1 MHTVAIVLIILS
13 FLAGCSSQ
21 PFSEQSAA
29 IVEDRNPDYV
39 LTSEVK
45 SINVTSGIEKGDP
58 RLKDPNSPLSKRIIY
73 FDLDSFIVKDEYKSL
88 LDHHARFLAGNGK
101 YKMLVQGNTD
111 ERGTREYNLALG
123 QKRAEAIKKALLLL
137 GAKEDQLEAVS
148 LGEERPACD
157 DSSEDCWSKN
167 RRGEMLYSGEF

>member
-1 MHTVAIVLIILS
+1 MHAVAIALIVLS

-29 IVEDRNPDYV
+29 IVEHRNPDTV

-45 SINVTSGIEKGDP
+45 PINVTGGIEKGDP
-58 RLKDPNSPLSKRIIY
+58 RLNDSNSPLWKRTIY

-88 LDHHARFLAGNGK
+88 LDHHARFLTARGK
-101 YKMLVQGNTD
+101 YKMLIQGNTD

-137 GAKEDQLEAVS
+137 GAKDDQLEAVS
-148 LGEERPACD
+148 LGEERPACNE
-157 DSSEDCWSKN
+157 SSEDCWRKN
-167 RRGEMLYSGEF
+167 RRGQMQYSGEF